1 MSLATH
7 DTGPIDSYIAK
18 RKDSEMSKWDVFIPS
33 VERNLTNDSL
43 KVVDFEIGLEE
54 RTCNLHD
61 KYDDCTCIALS
72 HKGKVAGRGV
82 ERVGLTTE
90 EIERCINDYK
100 KSRAYEI
107 AQKRRKKNKNGVPDS
122 IFRIRGRKPLL
133 VLHFIKVKDI
143 SEETKQLGQSELL
156 KTLIP
161 TAWSISFPKTNLAD
175 DNVEYQVN
183 STYIRQLER
192 IDD

>member
-1 MSLATH
+1 MKSIDVNLVTKFIKEFESMSLATH

-33 VERNLTNDSL
+33 VERNLTNNSL

-107 AQKRRKKNKNGVPDS
+107 AQKG
-122 IFRIRGRKPLL
+122 GRKIRME
-133 VLHFIKVKDI
+133 FQIRF
-143 SEETKQLGQSELL
+143 SELEGESHYWSSILL
-156 KTLIP
+156 KSRIYQ
-161 TAWSISFPKTNLAD
+161 KKQNNL
-175 DNVEYQVN
+175 VSLSY
-183 STYIRQLER
+183 SRH
-192 IDD
+192 